1 MTPAGTYTSLG
12 AFIDAVDQRG
22 DVKRIDGADWNLEVG
37 CLTELSAETDGP
49 LLLFDTFSGFPAG
62 YRVASNVINTPRRL
76 AIALGLAPDKHPIDL
91 VRLLRERRNRLK
103 PIPPVEVPD
112 GPALEC
118 RQPEGSIDLKAF
130 PVPKWHEHDGGR
142 YIGTGDLVVLRDPDS
157 DWVNCG
163 VYRVCLQ
170 GSDRL
175 SLWIIGAKHGRIIA
189 ERYWQRGQAAP
200 VAVVLGC
207 DPATWTAGYSATP
220 AGSSEYAYAGA
231 LHGEPVRVVRGR
243 CTGLPFPAEADIVVE
258 GEIPPPSVETVE
270 EGPFG
275 EWPGYYTHQGRE
287 CVIRVKAIWHRP
299 KPILLGIP
307 PLRPFSATGSHTTYG
322 IPLSAVELWD
332 HLERGGITD
341 VCGVW
346 GHNNTLLFVI
356 SLKQRY
362 AGHAKQ
368 ALLSAAG
375 FRSGASMYSMA
386 VTVDEDIDPTN
397 LQEVVWAICTRA
409 DPASAIEI
417 VQGAWA
423 SNLDPR
429 LSPARKASGETTV
442 GRMLIDACRPFHWK
456 DDFPRTNV
464 FSRELR
470 QATAAKWRHV
480 LDNLTAEDRPSA
492 RASG

>member
-1 MTPAGTYTSLG
+1 MTPAGTFRSLE
-12 AFIDAVDQRG
+12 AFIQAVDGKG

-37 CLTELSAETDGP
+37 CLTELSAEADGP
-49 LLLFDTFSGFPAG
+49 LLLFDNFAGFPAG
-62 YRVASNVINTPRRL
+62 HRVASNIINTPRRL
-76 AIALGLAPDKHPIDL
+76 AIAMGLPADKHPIDL
-91 VRLLRERRNRLK
+91 VRLLRERRSKLK
-103 PIPPVEVPD
+103 PIPPDQVAD
-112 GPALEC
+112 GPVLACHQDQGKVNLEV
-118 RQPEGSIDLKAF
+118 F

-142 YIGTGDLVVLRDPDS
+142 YIGTGDTVVLRDPDS

-170 GSDRL
+170 GPDRL

-189 ERYWQRGQAAP
+189 ERYWNRSQAAP

-207 DPATWTAGYSATP
+207 DPATWTCGYSATP
-220 AGSSEYAYAGA
+220 AGASEYAYAGA
-231 LHGEPVRVVRGR
+231 LHGEPLRVVCGPS
-243 CTGLPFPAEADIVVE
+243 TGLPFPAEAEIVVE
-258 GEIPPPSVETVE
+258 GEIPPPGEETVE

-275 EWPGYYTHQGRE
+275 EWPGYYTHQGPE
-287 CVIRVKAIWHRP
+287 CVIRVKSVWHRP
-299 KPILLGIP
+299 RPILMGIP
-307 PLRPFSATGSHTTYG
+307 PLRPFSASASHPTYG

-332 HLERGGITD
+332 HLERGGVTD

-368 ALLSAAG
+368 ALMAAAG
-375 FRSGASMYSMA
+375 FRSGASMYSQV
-386 VTVDEDIDPTN
+386 VTVDDDIDPTN

-409 DPASAIEI
+409 DPATAVEI
-417 VQGAWA
+417 IHGAWA
-423 SNLDPR
+423 TTLDPR
-429 LSPARKASGETTV
+429 LSPARRASGETTV

-456 DDFPRTNV
+456 DDFPKTNV

-470 QATAAKWRHV
+470 QATAAKWQH
-480 LDNLTAEDRPSA
+480 LLNNLKP
-492 RASG
+492 